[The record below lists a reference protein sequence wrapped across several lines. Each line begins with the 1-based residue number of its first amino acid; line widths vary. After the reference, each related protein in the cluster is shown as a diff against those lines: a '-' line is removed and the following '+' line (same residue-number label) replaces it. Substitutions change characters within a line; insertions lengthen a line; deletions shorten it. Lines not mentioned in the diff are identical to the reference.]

1 MKLNGFVGKGS
12 GKLGSSVF
20 AISGGEQIVRQYN
33 PQVSNPQTDAQVAQR
48 AKFKLLSQLAAVLA
62 PAMAFKKD
70 KLTSARNQ
78 FIAANIGFA
87 TFSEGSAEMDLLKLT
102 LTGKNGYFPAFDG
115 NVDQNHNLGLEL
127 TENASAIVD
136 AVVYVVTEPTEGD
149 QLLLKA
155 VKLVTTPGASGTF
168 NTSVPNMAER
178 GTVWAYG
185 VKFNSASQKVK
196 FENYV
201 LTGGLDGAR
210 LSTDVLSALLAGD
223 ATMTKGLIIEP

>member
-62 PAMAFKKD
+62 PGMAFKKD

-127 TENASAIVD
+127 TENASAYVD

-155 VKLVTTPGASGTF
+155 VKLVTTAGANGTF

>member
-33 PQVSNPQTDAQVAQR
+33 PQVSNPQTEAQVAQR

-62 PAMAFKKD
+62 PGMAFKKD

-115 NVDQNHNLGLEL
+115 NLDQNHNLGLEL